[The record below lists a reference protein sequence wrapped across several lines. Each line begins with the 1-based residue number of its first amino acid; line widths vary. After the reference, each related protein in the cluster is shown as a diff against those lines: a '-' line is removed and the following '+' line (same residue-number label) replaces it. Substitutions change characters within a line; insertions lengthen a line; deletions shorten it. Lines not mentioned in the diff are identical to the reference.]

1 MNTVKL
7 VIVVPCYNEEEV
19 LKETTR
25 QLAEALAWMENEEKI
40 GEGRILYVDDGSKDA
55 TWPLIEHLAELDP
68 RVAALKLAHNVGH
81 QQALWAGLEWVANS
95 NYDVAVSIDADLQD
109 DVNAILQMIDYY
121 NKGIDIVYGVRK
133 ERNTDTFF
141 KKHTAQL
148 FYKLMKTMGGD
159 IVYNHADFRLMSKR
173 TLKALT
179 SYPERNLFLR
189 GIVPLLGYSSASV
202 YYDRKERFAG
212 ESKYPFTK
220 MLNFALDGITSFSI
234 KPLRLITS
242 AGLIFML
249 ASIIAIIYALSA
261 FAGGHVIPGWT
272 SLLISVW
279 FIGGA
284 ILTAIGIIGEYIGK
298 IYKEVKRR
306 PRYFI
311 EKEVNLL
318 QVYFLIK

>member
-25 QLAEALAWMENEEKI
+25 QLSDILALMKNEGKI
-40 GEGRILYVDDGSKDA
+40 EDGRILYVDDGSKDA
-55 TWPLIEHLAELDP
+55 TWPLIEQLADTNP
-68 RVAALKLAHNVGH
+68 CVMGLKLAHNVGH
-81 QQALWAGLEWVANS
+81 QQALWAGLDWVASS

-109 DVNAILQMIDYY
+109 DVSAIPQMADLY

-133 ERNTDTFF
+133 ERKTDTFF

-159 IVYNHADFRLMSKR
+159 IVYNHADFRLMSR
-173 TLKALT
+173 RALKALV

-189 GIVPLLGYSSASV
+189 GLVPMLGYSYASV

-220 MLNFALDGITSFSI
+220 MLNFALDGITSFSV
-234 KPLRLITS
+234 KPLRMITT

-261 FAGGHVIPGWT
+261 FASGHVFPGWT

-284 ILTAIGIIGEYIGK
+284 VLTAIGIIGEYIGK

-311 EKEVNLL
+311 EKEVNL
-318 QVYFLIK
+318 

>member
-25 QLAEALAWMENEEKI
+25 QLSDILALMENGGRIE
-40 GEGRILYVDDGSKDA
+40 EGRIIYVDDGSKDA
-55 TWPLIEHLAELDP
+55 TWTLIEQLADVNP
-68 RVAALKLAHNVGH
+68 RVMGLKLAHNVGH
-81 QQALWAGLEWVANS
+81 QQALWAGLECVANS
-95 NYDVAVSIDADLQD
+95 RYDAAVSIDADLQD
-109 DVNAILQMIDYY
+109 DINVIPEMVDYY
-121 NKGIDIVYGVRK
+121 NKDIDIIYGIRK
-133 ERNTDTFF
+133 ERKTDTFF

-173 TLKALT
+173 ALQALV

-189 GIVPLLGYSSASV
+189 GIVPMLGYPSASV

-220 MLNFALDGITSFSI
+220 MLNFALDGITSFSV
-234 KPLRLITS
+234 KPLRLITA
-242 AGLIFML
+242 AGLVFML
-249 ASIIAIIYALSA
+249 ASIITIIYALSA

-284 ILTAIGIIGEYIGK
+284 ILTAIGIIGEYVGK

-311 EKEVNLL
+311 EKEVNL
-318 QVYFLIK
+318 